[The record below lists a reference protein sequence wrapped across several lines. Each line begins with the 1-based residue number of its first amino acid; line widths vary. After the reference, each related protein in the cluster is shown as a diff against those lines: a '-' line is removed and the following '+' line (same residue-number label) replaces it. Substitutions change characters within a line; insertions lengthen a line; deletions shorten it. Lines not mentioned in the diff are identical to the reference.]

1 MRVII
6 FLLFVI
12 ALVAIFL
19 GSEFL
24 IGLGVLCVLGIAP
37 LFLFIDSL
45 MMKDALKTK
54 RKADLD
60 RYTSLK
66 AKELT
71 TPEEERWMRL
81 YENGL
86 YWAAVGRGE
95 IKHPSFDI

>member
-1 MRVII
+1 MRVLL
-6 FLLFVI
+6 FLLFVF

-24 IGLGVLCVLGIAP
+24 IGLGVFCVLGIAP
-37 LFLFIDSL
+37 LILFIDSL
-45 MMKDALKTK
+45 MMKDALKAK
-54 RKADLD
+54 RKADLE
-60 RYTSLK
+60 RYNSLK
-66 AKELT
+66 AKPLT
-71 TPEEERWMRL
+71 TPDEEQWMRL

>member
-1 MRVII
+1 MRVLI
-6 FLLFVI
+6 FLLFVAALI
-12 ALVAIFL
+12 AVFL

-24 IGLGVLCVLGIAP
+24 IGLGVFCVLGIVP
-37 LFLFIDSL
+37 IILFIDSL
-45 MMKDALKTK
+45 MMKDALKAK

-60 RYTSLK
+60 RYNSLK
-66 AKELT
+66 AKSLT
-71 TPEEERWMRL
+71 TPDEEQWMRL